1 MSEPPQGS
9 DPEAVEIL
17 SRDRL
22 EGFRDT
28 SSDSDKLLVGR
39 YLLNAAASEALHPHL
54 HALEVVLR
62 NRLTNAAN
70 TICPENQFK
79 DFPIWLDATPGI
91 LTPRHRE
98 AVAKAKK
105 KVTSDLLRRYGN
117 PKGFAKRFRTPGRLV
132 AALPFGF
139 WVHLFDTDYS
149 GDRSGPG
156 KLWPGLLPSVFPYA
170 PPGGIRKIRRRLR
183 RLLVVRNRT
192 MHYER
197 ILPYTG
203 MNLPWNPDEIT
214 REIAELLS
222 WMSPRAASIVERFDR
237 IPEVLHRTNVRF
249 LRWVPWLH

>member
-1 MSEPPQGS
+1 MLEPPQGS

-22 EGFRDT
+22 EGFRNT
-28 SSDSDKLLVGR
+28 SRDSDKLLVGR

-62 NRLTNAAN
+62 NRLTNAAD
-70 TICPENQFK
+70 TIYPENQLK

-91 LTPRHRE
+91 LTPRHRNT
-98 AVAKAKK
+98 
-105 KVTSDLLRRYGN
+105 VTEVKRRVKRELCRRYGHR
-117 PKGFAKRFRTPGRLV
+117 KGSAGRFRTPGRLV
-132 AALPFGF
+132 AALPFSF
-139 WVHLFDTDYS
+139 WVYLFDEEYS

-156 KLWPGLLPSVFPYA
+156 TLWPDLFPSVFPHA
-170 PPGGIRKIRRRLR
+170 PRVGIREIRRRLR

-203 MNLPWNPDEIT
+203 RNLPRNPDEIT